1 MRRFVWIVSAVVAL
15 GCASTVASAT
25 ATAAPAPAVA
35 GACAVSS
42 QTIQITSLVFQPPA
56 VPPGRTSQAIVSAV
70 NCTAVSQQ
78 ASAEWLGRFVGSA
91 PGVPTGCPV
100 IDPLLQPMNFPPHGR
115 LTGTVG
121 YLVPGSCTA
130 TGLVVTVEI
139 LQNGKVVTQRS
150 AELTIVRPAQA
161 SS

>member
-1 MRRFVWIVSAVVAL
+1 MGRFVWIVSAVVAL
-15 GCASTVASAT
+15 GCVSTIASAT
-25 ATAAPAPAVA
+25 ATAAPVPAVPR
-35 GACAVSS
+35 ACAVSS
-42 QTIQITSLVFQPPA
+42 QTIQITGLVFQPPTVA
-56 VPPGRTSQAIVSAV
+56 PGQTSQATVSAV

-91 PGVPTGCPV
+91 PGIPAGCPV
-100 IDPLLQPMNFPPHGR
+100 LDPLLQPMNFPPRGR

-139 LQNGKVVTQRS
+139 LQNGTVVTQRS
-150 AELTIVRPAQA
+150 AQLTIVRPAQA
-161 SS
+161 